1 MRFWWAASALAAIA
15 VLGAGVKTE
24 AAEALQEAHPDLVTG
39 TLSNGLDYLIL
50 PQPGQTGVSFRLLVW
65 VGSQAETPQ
74 SRGIAHFVEHMA
86 FRSTRSFA
94 DGEVDAAMAEAGA
107 ALGQDHNAY
116 TSRWST
122 TYQLDLPTADA
133 AAITR
138 GLTWL
143 RDVGDGILFR
153 PEEVAAE
160 RGVVLAE
167 RLERQR
173 SGDANDDLE
182 TAFHFRPEDAL
193 SPGGEAAT
201 LSALTPDDLKAFHA
215 KWYRPDRSELVVT
228 GNVSPDKIIAQLE
241 THLGGWAG
249 AGARP
254 RMAETLAPDPPAAST
269 ALILAPARL
278 PAQSMACRN
287 TPTPVEGRDPRA
299 GTLDEDVLYEILNR
313 RLAWAAAHT
322 AGIYQLQFAAASQYE
337 TRQVSCVRAVHAP
350 GAGPVAIGIAQATLR
365 TFAAQGPTQTEIDA
379 AVARERAKARGAL
392 TELSS
397 ATPAEIADELLY
409 ATTYGRPFLHP
420 HQTMRQISRRAPQ
433 LSPQDLTR
441 AFQAIWPAESPPT
454 LSFEDSAVSAETALA
469 LWQAGE
475 AAPLAE
481 PLPPPRPLA
490 YDFGQPGRVLRRKDL
505 GGGVTALTFAN
516 GLVLKHKASD
526 LAPGWVEIIIR
537 MGPSA
542 RSLRQRGDVAAP
554 VAAAVAAQILPMA
567 GLETHTYGA
576 LQELFP
582 DWDWAFTA
590 VLTDDGVV
598 IRNQSFAVHVT
609 PQLGMITA
617 HLAAPGF
624 NAQMADNL
632 ALVAA
637 HLEQENRLN
646 PVSAVDFAVGRAIW
660 PDTHGAALDPDTYRR
675 LTPEALRQGLRPY
688 LVTGHVELILVGD
701 ITEAQ
706 AIEAAAR
713 TLGAR
718 PPRPLSSQGLDQGPV
733 ELAPARPDRIEV
745 THQGPAERG
754 AARLSWAHPPMGEA
768 KTQAAALA
776 LSSLLETAV
785 IDETRRR
792 RGHTYS
798 PAAEL
803 SNPLD
808 GPDPVWLHMALSP
821 EARNL
826 DEVTEAVR
834 LTAHQLAAAPPT
846 PEALEHIRRPLLAEL
861 EAMARSDAYWA
872 HLLASSEP
880 WETRRTE
887 LDDLRRAVTAL
898 TPGDLHDLAR
908 AWLSQPPVIVL
919 ARPAAAP
926 MGDTP

>member
-1 MRFWWAASALAAIA
+1 MRFWWAAAALAAIA
-15 VLGAGVKTE
+15 VFGTGLKAE
-24 AAEALQEAHPDLVTG
+24 AAEPIQEAHPDLVTG

-50 PQPGQTGVSFRLLVW
+50 PQPRQTGVSFRLLVW

-74 SRGIAHFVEHMA
+74 TRGIAHFVEHMA
-86 FRSTRSFA
+86 FRSTRHFA
-94 DGEVDAAMAEAGA
+94 DGAVEAAMAEAGA

-116 TSRWST
+116 TSRWT
-122 TYQLDLPTADA
+122 TAYQLDLPSADA
-133 AAITR
+133 AAIAR

-160 RGVVLAE
+160 RGVVLVE
-167 RLERQR
+167 RLDRQR

-182 TAFHFRPEDAL
+182 TAFHFRPEDTL

-201 LSALTPDDLKAFHA
+201 LTALTPEDLRAFHTQ
-215 KWYRPDRSELVVT
+215 WYRPDRSELVVT
-228 GNVSPDKIIAQLE
+228 GDVDAKDIIAQLE
-241 THLGGWAG
+241 THFGSWAG

-254 RMAETLAPDPPAAST
+254 RMAETLAPDPPGAPA

-278 PAQSMACRN
+278 PPQSMACRN
-287 TPTPVEGRDPRA
+287 TATPVEGRNPRA
-299 GTLDEDVLYEILNR
+299 GTLDQDVLYEILNR
-313 RLAWAAAHT
+313 RLARAVALT
-322 AGIYQLQFAAASQYE
+322 AGIYQLQFAAAGQYA

-350 GAGPVAIGIAQATLR
+350 GAGPIAIGMAQATLR
-365 TFAAQGPTQTEIDA
+365 TFAAQGPTPAEIDA
-379 AVARERAKARGAL
+379 AVAGERAKARGAL

-397 ATPAEIADELLY
+397 ATPAEIADALLY

-441 AFQAIWPAESPPT
+441 AFQAIWPAASPPT
-454 LSFEDSAVSAETALA
+454 LSFEDGAVSAETALA

-490 YDFGQPGRVLRRKDL
+490 HDFGQPGRVLRHKDL
-505 GGGVTALTFAN
+505 GGGVKALTFAN

-542 RSLRQRGDVAAP
+542 RSLRQRGDAAAP
-554 VAAAVAAQILPMA
+554 VAAQILPMA

-582 DWDWAFTA
+582 DWDWAFAA
-590 VLTDDGVV
+590 VLTDDGMV

-609 PQLGMITA
+609 PQLAMITA

-646 PVSAVDFAVGRAIW
+646 PVSAVDFAVGQALW
-660 PDTHGAALDPDTYRR
+660 PVTHGTALDPETYRR
-675 LTPEALRQGLRPY
+675 LTPEALRQALKPY
-688 LVTGHVELILVGD
+688 LDTGPVELILVGD

-718 PPRPLSSQGLDQGPV
+718 PPRPLSRPGPAQAPV
-733 ELAPARPDRIEV
+733 DLAQAPPNRIEV
-745 THQGPAERG
+745 THQGPAERA
-754 AARLSWAHPPMGEA
+754 AARLSWAHPPMGEV
-768 KTQAAALA
+768 KTRAAALA
-776 LSSLLETAV
+776 LSSLLEAAV

-792 RGHTYS
+792 RGRTYS

-834 LTAHQLAAAPPT
+834 QTARRLVDAPPDS
-846 PEALEHIRRPLLAEL
+846 EALEQIRRPLLAEL
-861 EAMARSDAYWA
+861 EAMARSDAFWA
-872 HLLASSEP
+872 HLLASPEP
-880 WETRRTE
+880 WETTRTE
-887 LDDLRRAVTAL
+887 LDDLHRAVAAL
-898 TPGDLHDLAR
+898 TPDDLHDLAR
-908 AWLSQPPVIVL
+908 AWLSQPPFIVL
-919 ARPAAAP
+919 ARPGAVP
-926 MGDTP
+926 MGDAP